1 MKKYYIELYPN
12 NKEIEHNTE
21 NGYVL
26 QSRWFEKEE
35 DAIKWASSIDYKDKM
50 CDICLMSSEW
60 DNQHDCPI
68 DIKLEK
74 FLK

>member
-12 NKEIEHNTE
+12 NKEIEYIME

-35 DAIKWASSIDYKDKM
+35 DAINWANSIDYKDKT

-60 DNQHDCPI
+60 DNQEDCPV

>member
-12 NKEIEHNTE
+12 NKEIENEME

-26 QSRWFEKEE
+26 QSRWFEKEK
-35 DAIKWASSIDYKDKM
+35 DAIKWADSIDYKDKT

-60 DNQHDCPI
+60 DNQEDHPI